1 MMNDEDESYLVPL
14 EPDNSVKEKV
24 WCKIGDKG
32 DLEYVDWEMIEDL
45 SKQFDDLV
53 PDRRTE
59 QMLIAKLMF
68 LVRKQTREE
77 MSNGNYR

>member
-1 MMNDEDESYLVPL
+1 MIEEEDSYLMVP
-14 EPDNSVKEKV
+14 SQKERV
-24 WCKIGDKG
+24 WCKINDAGE
-32 DLEYVDWEMIEDL
+32 LEYVHWTTVEALASE
-45 SKQFDDLV
+45 FDATP

-77 MSNGNYR
+77 MKDGNN

>member
-1 MMNDEDESYLVPL
+1 MTDEEDSYLMIP
-14 EPDNSVKEKV
+14 NQKERV
-24 WCKIGDKG
+24 WCKINDAGE
-32 DLEYVDWEMIEDL
+32 LEYIHWPTVEMLTAE
-45 SKQFDDLV
+45 FDATH

-77 MSNGNYR
+77 MKDGNN

>member
-1 MMNDEDESYLVPL
+1 MTDEEDSYLMVP
-14 EPDNSVKEKV
+14 SQKERV
-24 WCKIGDKG
+24 WCKINDAGE
-32 DLEYVDWEMIEDL
+32 LEYIHWPTVEMLTAE
-45 SKQFDDLV
+45 FDATH

-77 MSNGNYR
+77 MKDGND

>member
-1 MMNDEDESYLVPL
+1 MIEEEDSYLMVA
-14 EPDNSVKEKV
+14 NQKERV
-24 WCKIGDKG
+24 WCKINDAGE
-32 DLEYVDWEMIEDL
+32 LEYIHWPTVEMLTAE
-45 SKQFDDLV
+45 FDATH

-77 MSNGNYR
+77 MRDGNN

>member
-1 MMNDEDESYLVPL
+1 MTDEEDSYLMVP
-14 EPDNSVKEKV
+14 SQKERV
-24 WCKIGDKG
+24 WCKINDAGE
-32 DLEYVDWEMIEDL
+32 LEYVHWPTVEMLTAE
-45 SKQFDDLV
+45 FDATH

-77 MSNGNYR
+77 MKDGNN

>member
-1 MMNDEDESYLVPL
+1 MTDEEDSYLMVP
-14 EPDNSVKEKV
+14 SQKERV
-24 WCKIGDKG
+24 WCKINDAGE
-32 DLEYVDWEMIEDL
+32 LEYIHWPTVEMLTAE
-45 SKQFDDLV
+45 FDATH

-77 MSNGNYR
+77 MRDGNN

>member
-1 MMNDEDESYLVPL
+1 MTDEEDSYLMVP
-14 EPDNSVKEKV
+14 SQKERV
-24 WCKIGDKG
+24 WCKINDAGE
-32 DLEYVDWEMIEDL
+32 LEYIHWPTVEMLTAE
-45 SKQFDDLV
+45 FDATH

-77 MSNGNYR
+77 TRDGNN

>member
-1 MMNDEDESYLVPL
+1 MIEEEDSYLMVP
-14 EPDNSVKEKV
+14 NQKERV
-24 WCKIGDKG
+24 WCKINDAGE
-32 DLEYVDWEMIEDL
+32 LEYIHWPTVEMLTAE
-45 SKQFDDLV
+45 FDATH

-77 MSNGNYR
+77 MKNAND

>member
-1 MMNDEDESYLVPL
+1 MIEEEDSYLMVP
-14 EPDNSVKEKV
+14 NQKERV
-24 WCKIGDKG
+24 WCKINDAGE
-32 DLEYVDWEMIEDL
+32 LEYIHWPTVEMLTAE
-45 SKQFDDLV
+45 FDATH

-77 MSNGNYR
+77 MKDGND

>member
-1 MMNDEDESYLVPL
+1 MIEVEDSYLMVP
-14 EPDNSVKEKV
+14 NQKERV
-24 WCKIGDKG
+24 WCKINDAGE
-32 DLEYVDWEMIEDL
+32 LEYIHWPTVEMLTAE
-45 SKQFDDLV
+45 FDATH

-77 MSNGNYR
+77 MKDGND

>member
-1 MMNDEDESYLVPL
+1 MTDEEDSYLMVP
-14 EPDNSVKEKV
+14 SQKERV
-24 WCKIGDKG
+24 WCKINDAGE
-32 DLEYVDWEMIEDL
+32 LEYIHWPTVEMLTAE
-45 SKQFDDLV
+45 FDATH

-77 MSNGNYR
+77 MKDGNN

>member
-1 MMNDEDESYLVPL
+1 MIEEEDSYLMVP
-14 EPDNSVKEKV
+14 NQKERV
-24 WCKIGDKG
+24 WCKINDAGE
-32 DLEYVDWEMIEDL
+32 LEYIHWPTVEMLTAE
-45 SKQFDDLV
+45 FDATH

-77 MSNGNYR
+77 MKDGNN

>member
-1 MMNDEDESYLVPL
+1 MIEVEDSYLMVP
-14 EPDNSVKEKV
+14 NQKERV
-24 WCKIGDKG
+24 WCKINDAGE
-32 DLEYVDWEMIEDL
+32 LEYIHWPTVEMLTAE
-45 SKQFDDLV
+45 FDATH

-77 MSNGNYR
+77 MRDGNN

>member
-1 MMNDEDESYLVPL
+1 MIEEEDSYLMVP
-14 EPDNSVKEKV
+14 NQKERV
-24 WCKIGDKG
+24 WCKINDAGE
-32 DLEYVDWEMIEDL
+32 LEHIHWPTVEMLTAE
-45 SKQFDDLV
+45 FDATH

-77 MSNGNYR
+77 MRDGNN

>member
-1 MMNDEDESYLVPL
+1 MIEEEDSYLMVP
-14 EPDNSVKEKV
+14 NQKERV
-24 WCKIGDKG
+24 WCKINDAGE
-32 DLEYVDWEMIEDL
+32 LEYIHWPTVEMLTAE
-45 SKQFDDLV
+45 FDATH

-77 MSNGNYR
+77 MRDGNN

>member
-1 MMNDEDESYLVPL
+1 MLTAE
-14 EPDNSVKEKV
+14 
-24 WCKIGDKG
+24 
-32 DLEYVDWEMIEDL
+32 
-45 SKQFDDLV
+45 FDATH

-77 MSNGNYR
+77 MKDGNN

>member
-1 MMNDEDESYLVPL
+1 MIEEEDSYLMVP
-14 EPDNSVKEKV
+14 NQKERV
-24 WCKIGDKG
+24 WCKINDAGE
-32 DLEYVDWEMIEDL
+32 LEYIHWPTVEMLTAE
-45 SKQFDDLV
+45 FDAAH

-77 MSNGNYR
+77 MKNAND

>member
-1 MMNDEDESYLVPL
+1 MTDEEDSYLMVP
-14 EPDNSVKEKV
+14 NQKERV
-24 WCKIGDKG
+24 WCKINDAGE
-32 DLEYVDWEMIEDL
+32 LEYIHWPTVEMLANE
-45 SKQFDDLV
+45 FDTTH

-77 MSNGNYR
+77 VRDGNN